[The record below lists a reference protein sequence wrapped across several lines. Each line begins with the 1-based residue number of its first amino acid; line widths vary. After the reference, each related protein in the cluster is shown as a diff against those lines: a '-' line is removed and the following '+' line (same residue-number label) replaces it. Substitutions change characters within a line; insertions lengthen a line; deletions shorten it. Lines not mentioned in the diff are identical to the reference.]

1 MVSLA
6 ARCGQT
12 TSLNNTYFASRTSG
26 DSSPCSLRVC
36 RANTNICQIRLD
48 FETFNIEGPVTS
60 TTSAGGRKTIKQGER
75 EKLTGDIFSEHR
87 HCV

>member
-1 MVSLA
+1 MVYLA

-36 RANTNICQIRLD
+36 RATNNICQIRLD
-48 FETFNIEGPVTS
+48 FDTFNIDGPVT
-60 TTSAGGRKTIKQGER
+60 TTTPSGAGKKPHQ
-75 EKLTGDIFSEHR
+75 HN
-87 HCV
+87 

>member
-1 MVSLA
+1 MVYLA

-36 RANTNICQIRLD
+36 RATNNICQIRLD
-48 FETFNIEGPVTS
+48 FDTFNIDGPVT
-60 TTSAGGRKTIKQGER
+60 TTTTAGACMTVNQP
-75 EKLTGDIFSEHR
+75 T
-87 HCV
+87 